1 MSKNQGMKNKKKDA
15 PTYNYLEQWD
25 TRFGLSD
32 RIVVRKNGKF
42 VNNISLSA
50 LRKGEPVTSR

>member
-1 MSKNQGMKNKKKDA
+1 MSKNQGMKNKKKDIQV
-15 PTYNYLEQWD
+15 YNYLEQWD
-25 TRFGLSD
+25 TRYGLSD